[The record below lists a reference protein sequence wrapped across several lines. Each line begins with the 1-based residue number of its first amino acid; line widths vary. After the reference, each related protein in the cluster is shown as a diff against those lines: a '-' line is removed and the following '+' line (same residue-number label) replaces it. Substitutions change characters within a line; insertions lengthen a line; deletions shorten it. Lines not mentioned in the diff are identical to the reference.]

1 MTQVQESVVFH
12 KFANVSRETTQKLA
26 LYAEELSKWQKS
38 INLIGNNTL
47 PNLWT
52 RHFLDSAQLRQFL
65 RKDRGRIV
73 DVGSGAGFPGL
84 VLSILG
90 EDRIDLVERDKRKCA
105 FLRAVVHRTGA
116 TAQVLSIDISEYV
129 PTPALTITARAVAE
143 IDSFLDLV
151 THLIAPES
159 HILLLKGSKV
169 QHELILAQKKRKLT
183 ARIHPSQAG
192 RDGCVLEIEDIH
204 HAPNSS

>member
-1 MTQVQESVVFH
+1 MNQDQESDIFQ

-38 INLIGNNTL
+38 INLIGKNTL
-47 PNLWT
+47 PEIWK

-65 RKDRGRIV
+65 HKDRGRIV

-116 TAQVLSIDISEYV
+116 TARVINIDISEYA

-143 IDSFLDLV
+143 VGNFLDLV
-151 THLIAPES
+151 THLLTPRS
-159 HILLLKGSKV
+159 HILLLKGSHV
-169 QHELILAQKKRKLT
+169 QDELILAQKKRKLT
-183 ARIHPSQAG
+183 TRIHPSQAG
-192 RDGCVLEIEDIH
+192 PDGCVLEIENIQ
-204 HAPNSS
+204 HAPKP

>member
-1 MTQVQESVVFH
+1 MRQVLESVIFH
-12 KFANVSRETTQKLA
+12 QFANVSRETTQKLS

-38 INLIGNNTL
+38 INLIGKNTL
-47 PNLWT
+47 PDIWT
-52 RHFLDSAQLRQFL
+52 RHFLDSAQLRKFL
-65 RKDRGRIV
+65 HKDRGRIV

-90 EDRIDLVERDKRKCA
+90 EDQIDLVERDMRKCA

-116 TAQVLSIDISEYV
+116 TARVLNMDISEYV

-143 IDSFLDLV
+143 IGGFLDLV
-151 THLIAPES
+151 AHLITPDT
-159 HILLLKGSKV
+159 HILLLKGSKA
-169 QHELILAQKKRKLT
+169 QHELILAQKRRKLT
-183 ARIHPSQAG
+183 ARIHPSQAW

-204 HAPNSS
+204 HAPNPS